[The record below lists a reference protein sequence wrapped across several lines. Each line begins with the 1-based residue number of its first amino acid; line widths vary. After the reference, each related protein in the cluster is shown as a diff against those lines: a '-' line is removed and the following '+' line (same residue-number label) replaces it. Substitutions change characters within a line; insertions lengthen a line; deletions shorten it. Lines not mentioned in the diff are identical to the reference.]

1 MGGSEENQEIRH
13 ASLCSLLEPRCLHV
27 AERNSC
33 LVGLL
38 RLAVAGS
45 LFALSGCIGF
55 FPPDNALET
64 ELAAGRPEVAL
75 QALEDQFHSPK
86 DEVLYLLNKG
96 MLLRMSGQ
104 LIESNAAL
112 EQAKQR
118 MKKLYA
124 VSISEQITS
133 FVINDATKSYVG
145 DEYEQILV
153 YVYKALNYL
162 EMDKSEKAR
171 VEVMQMDV
179 RLTELGKAAPTL
191 EAFGRYIAGMVF
203 ESRHEWSDAMVAYRK
218 AYEAYKR
225 PDIGENDVPQ
235 FLQHDLLR
243 LAQRQGL
250 RDEVRQ
256 YKEEF
261 GIEKWQSVADRSGRG
276 ELIMLI
282 HNDLAPKK
290 HQASLFKRD
299 RSSGHLVRISIPFY
313 PEDYVSNTEVYMD
326 VDGKSVM
333 AKQIEDINAAARS
346 SLETKKPAIIA
357 RAIARAV
364 IKAEIARKARE
375 ESRKNNQPLL
385 GLLVEIGTIFTER
398 ADTRSWSTLPN
409 NVHMARV
416 SLAPGTYNVRT
427 DIKIG
432 FGRALHTRAFDNVQ
446 LKKGGYRF
454 INYHWVSPG
463 THRRR

>member
-1 MGGSEENQEIRH
+1 M
-13 ASLCSLLEPRCLHV
+13 V
-27 AERNSC
+27 ERNSR

-38 RLAVAGS
+38 RLAVAG
-45 LFALSGCIGF
+45 LFIALSGCVGI
-55 FPPDNALET
+55 FPPVDTLET

-75 QALEDQFHSPK
+75 QVLEGQPHKAKNKALYF
-86 DEVLYLLNKG
+86 LNKG
-96 MLLRMSGQ
+96 MLLRMTGH

-112 EQAKQR
+112 EQAKQQ

-124 VSISEQITS
+124 VSISEQVTS

-162 EMDKSEKAR
+162 ELGESSKAR
-171 VEVMQMDV
+171 VEIMQMDV
-179 RLTELGKAAPTL
+179 RLTEFGKAAPTL

-203 ESRHEWSDAMVAYRK
+203 EQRHEWNDAMVAYRK

-225 PDIGENDVPQ
+225 PGDSGNAVPK

-250 RDEVRQ
+250 KNEVSQ
-256 YKEEF
+256 YREEF
-261 GIEKWQSVADRSGRG
+261 GIENWQSVTDRAGQG
-276 ELIMLI
+276 ELVMLI
-282 HNDLAPKK
+282 HNSLAPRK
-290 HQASLFKRD
+290 HEASLFKRD
-299 RSSGHLVRISIPFY
+299 RRSGHLVRISIPFY
-313 PEDYVSNTEVYMD
+313 PEAPVPVTKVFMD
-326 VDGKSVM
+326 IAGTTIAAD
-333 AKQIEDINAAARS
+333 QIEDINAAARN
-346 SLETKKPAIIA
+346 SLETKKPAIVA

-375 ESRKNNQPLL
+375 ESNKNNQPLL

-398 ADTRSWSTLPN
+398 ADTRSWTTLPHD
-409 NVHMARV
+409 VHMARV
-416 SLAPGTYNVRT
+416 SLAPGTYNVRA
-427 DIKIG
+427 DIKSG
-432 FGRALHTRAFDNVQ
+432 FGPAWHTRDFDNIQ

-454 INYHWVSPG
+454 INYHWVPPG
-463 THRRR
+463 ILSRR

>member
-1 MGGSEENQEIRH
+1 
-13 ASLCSLLEPRCLHV
+13 V
-27 AERNSC
+27 VERNSR

-38 RLAVAGS
+38 RLAVAGP
-45 LFALSGCIGF
+45 LFALSGCVGF
-55 FPPDNALET
+55 FPPDDALET
-64 ELAAGRPEVAL
+64 ELAAGRPEIAL
-75 QALEDQFHSPK
+75 QVLEDQFHNPK
-86 DEVLYLLNKG
+86 DKVLYLLNKG
-96 MLLRMSGQ
+96 MLLRMTGQ

-118 MKKLYA
+118 MKNLYA

-162 EMDKSEKAR
+162 EMGESDKAR

-179 RLTELGKAAPTL
+179 RLIELGKAAPTL

-203 ESRHEWSDAMVAYRK
+203 EQRHEWNDAMVAYRK

-225 PDIGENDVPQ
+225 PGNEGSAIPK

-250 RDEVRQ
+250 SDEVHQYRQ
-256 YKEEF
+256 EF
-261 GIEKWQSVADRSGRG
+261 GIENWQSVADRAGQG

-282 HNDLAPKK
+282 HNDLAPRK
-290 HQASLFKRD
+290 HQASLFKKD
-299 RSSGHLVRISIPFY
+299 HNSGHLVRISIPFY
-313 PEDYVSNTEVYMD
+313 PEGYVPSTQVFMD
-326 VDGKSVM
+326 IAGKTL
-333 AKQIEDINAAARS
+333 AADQIEDVNAAARS
-346 SLETKKPAIIA
+346 SLETKKPAIVA

-385 GLLVEIGTIFTER
+385 GILVELGTIFTER
-398 ADTRSWSTLPN
+398 ADTRSWTTLPN

-416 SLAPGTYNVRT
+416 SLAPGTYNVRA

-432 FGRALHTRAFDNVQ
+432 FGQALHTRAFDNVQ

-454 INYHWVSPG
+454 INYHWVPPG
-463 THRRR
+463 IHRRR